1 MMNKKVQNLRWCWD
15 QESDSLIA
23 KMREN
28 SDEVIYSQYS
38 VEWKGNPDKWIAY
51 FEGVEIGTG
60 NLCIAWNYVKKT
72 TNNKKGT

>member
-60 NLCIAWNYVKKT
+60 NLLHCLEICKNDHQQ
-72 TNNKKGT
+72 